1 MNKWQISAES
11 KEILTLEYL
20 RDEVK
25 KRMDKE
31 GFSLELFEEYNYYNF
46 KIQFKEKQLKD
57 CKLKRI

>member
-1 MNKWQISAES
+1 MNKQQVTNETNDIA
-11 KEILTLEYL
+11 TLEYL

-25 KRMDKE
+25 KKMDKE
-31 GFSLELFEEYNYYNF
+31 GFSLELFEEYNNYNF

>member
-31 GFSLELFEEYNYYNF
+31 GFSLELFEEYNNYNF